1 MSKPIEVSN
10 IGRRQLGKVLTCSIL
25 LFCLNRQ
32 AYSHEVETNRMSLVQ
47 RDQAHVIA
55 TFYITTTD
63 FFQPVLENPNSAQM
77 VLVQLASMDDAF
89 FESIYLKALSFYR
102 NAITFN
108 SGTEQSVQLSNWR
121 FIPWQSVKQSIQ
133 TRLAHQLVSPE
144 SHAHAEPIQFSV
156 HLTSKYGLPAVRPNL
171 PTQWGRVLAVASKPR
186 QSWIDTSRSPEWIA
200 F

>member
-63 FFQPVLENPNSAQM
+63 FFSLS
-77 VLVQLASMDDAF
+77 
-89 FESIYLKALSFYR
+89 LK
-102 NAITFN
+102 T
-108 SGTEQSVQLSNWR
+108 
-121 FIPWQSVKQSIQ
+121 Q
-133 TRLAHQLVSPE
+133 TRPKWCL
-144 SHAHAEPIQFSV
+144 F
-156 HLTSKYGLPAVRPNL
+156 N
-171 PTQWGRVLAVASKPR
+171 
-186 QSWIDTSRSPEWIA
+186 
-200 F
+200 

>member
-63 FFQPVLENPNSAQM
+63 FFQPVPFKLM
-77 VLVQLASMDDAF
+77 HAF
-89 FESIYLKALSFYR
+89 LNQILKCISDHV
-102 NAITFN
+102 I
-108 SGTEQSVQLSNWR
+108 E
-121 FIPWQSVKQSIQ
+121 
-133 TRLAHQLVSPE
+133 
-144 SHAHAEPIQFSV
+144 
-156 HLTSKYGLPAVRPNL
+156 
-171 PTQWGRVLAVASKPR
+171 
-186 QSWIDTSRSPEWIA
+186 
-200 F
+200 